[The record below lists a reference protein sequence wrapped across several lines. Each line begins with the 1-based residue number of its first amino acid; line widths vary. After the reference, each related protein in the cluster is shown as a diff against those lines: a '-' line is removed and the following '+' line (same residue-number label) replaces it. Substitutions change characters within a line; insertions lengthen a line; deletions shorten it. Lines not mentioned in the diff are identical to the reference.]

1 VNPTGL
7 LAVSWL
13 PQAQRTTLETLAGIE
28 SPAELAIASR
38 EVMRTDLWLLLV
50 LGLERR
56 DLIHPWLFARCQEV
70 QRSPDG
76 HLDLWAR
83 GHYKSTI
90 ITYALTI
97 QDILASHGENPRS
110 TWNNEETTIGIFSH
124 TRPIAKAFLRQI
136 KLELERNEYLMDLF
150 PDVLY
155 RRPQRDSP
163 RWSEDSGLVVRR
175 RSNPKESTVEAWGL
189 VDGQPTG
196 KHFGSLLWDDVV
208 VPGSVTTPDM
218 IKKTTEA
225 FELSLNLGNEDPRLR
240 GIGTRYHFGD
250 TYRTLI
256 ERGTLIPRIHTAT
269 VDDTMTG
276 DPVLLSKDALR
287 EKIRNMGPYT
297 ASAQLFLNPLAD
309 SAHRFDR
316 AWLQKRFEL
325 GDVVFDPM
333 QRALICD
340 PSSGKKGSDYTA
352 MAVIGKGPDL
362 NIYLLDFF
370 RDRLTL
376 AARAAEYI
384 RLHRKWRPQFSAY
397 EEYGMQAD
405 IDYIKSEQNRLTYRF
420 EIEPVKGTLSKFDR
434 INRLVPVV
442 SEGRFY
448 MPTTLM
454 RTSSEGRL
462 EDQIHTLVEQEF
474 LAWPVPAHDD
484 GLDAISRLFDL
495 DTFQFPTAVA
505 PPTQDDRYNR
515 RRPRGSWMGR

>member
-1 VNPTGL
+1 LNLTGI
-7 LAVSWL
+7 LARPWL
-13 PQAQRTTLETLAGIE
+13 PQAQRTTLETLAGID
-28 SPAELAIASR
+28 SPAELSIASR

-70 QRSPDG
+70 QRSPNG

-83 GHYKSTI
+83 AHYKSTI
-90 ITYALTI
+90 ITFGLSI
-97 QDILASHGENPRS
+97 QDILASHGEDPRPE
-110 TWNNEETTIGIFSH
+110 WQGHETTIGIFSH
-124 TRPIAKAFLRQI
+124 TRPAAKAFLRQI

-196 KHFGSLLWDDVV
+196 KHFGTLLWDDVV
-208 VPGSVTTPDM
+208 VPASVTTPDM
-218 IKKTTEA
+218 IQKTTESW
-225 FELSLNLGNEDPRLR
+225 ELSLNLGTEKPRQR

-256 ERGTLIPRIHTAT
+256 ERGALRPRLHTAT
-269 VDDTMTG
+269 VDGSMTG
-276 DPVLLSKDALR
+276 EPVLLSKEALR

-309 SAHRFDR
+309 SSHRFDR
-316 AWLQKRFEL
+316 SWLQHRFEPES
-325 GDVVFDPM
+325 VTWEPM

-352 MAVIGKGPDL
+352 MAVLGKGPDL
-362 NIYLLDFF
+362 NVYLLDFF
-370 RDRLTL
+370 RDRLSL
-376 AARAAEYI
+376 AQRGSEFI
-384 RLHRKWRPQFSAY
+384 RLHRKWRPQLSAY

-405 IDYIKSEQNRLTYRF
+405 IDFIKSEQNRLTYRF
-420 EIEPVKGTLSKFDR
+420 EIEAVAGKLAKFDR
-434 INRLVPVV
+434 VNRLVPLVA
-442 SEGRFY
+442 EGRFY
-448 MPTTLM
+448 MPTVIH

-462 EDQIHTLVEQEF
+462 EDQIHLLVEQEF

-484 GLDAISRLFDL
+484 GLDVISRMFDL
-495 DTFQFPTAVA
+495 ESFVFPVA
-505 PPTQDDRYNR
+505 DVPEHPDDRYNR
-515 RRPRGSWMGR
+515 PRRRGSWMAR